1 MAGRSEYL
9 DFSKGLLILL
19 VVIGHSIQYVTYQDT
34 GFWNDPLFKAIYM
47 FHMPLFMAISGYV
60 STPSLV
66 STAALALV
74 RGKASS
80 YLTPVLAWGTLY
92 LALLALHGGAVL
104 TKTVLLREFL
114 GRLWFLWALFGS
126 LALVAVAR
134 ACGRY
139 WAGALVLMFAAL
151 LAMPDI
157 AIAHLFKYT
166 FPFFV
171 LGHVAALARLRA
183 PSPARLALPAALTG
197 SASVACFAL
206 WHEATYIYVS
216 KMALTAANLP
226 NIALR
231 YAAGVV
237 VSIFALCV
245 FYGAWRLLPGR
256 ARHAVAAAG
265 RDTLYIYVVSMYG
278 FILAEQLSRQ
288 NLSPPRDVAAAALV
302 SIASGCIITAVCWM
316 IGRRIAASPAA
327 ARLLFGKRTKRR
339 SLELGE
345 RTLPDERVT

>member
-9 DFSKGLLILL
+9 DFSKGMLILL
-19 VVIGHSIQYVTYQDT
+19 VVIGHSIQYVTYQQT
-34 GFWNDPLFKAIYM
+34 GFWNDPLFKTIYM

-60 STPSLV
+60 STPGLV
-66 STAALALV
+66 SAGALALV

-92 LALLALHGGAVL
+92 LALLALHDGAVL

-126 LALVAVAR
+126 VVLIALAR
-134 ACGRY
+134 TCSRY
-139 WAGALVLMFAAL
+139 WAGVVVLMFAAL
-151 LAMPDI
+151 LAVPDI
-157 AIAHLFKYT
+157 AIVHLFKYT

-171 LGHVAALARLRA
+171 LGHVTALAKLRA
-183 PSPARLALPAALTG
+183 PSPARLAALAALTG
-197 SASVACFAL
+197 LASVACFAL
-206 WHEATYIYVS
+206 WNEATYIYVS
-216 KMALTAANLP
+216 KMALTVANLP

-231 YAAGVV
+231 YVAGVV

-245 FYGAWRLLPGR
+245 FHGAWRLLPAP
-256 ARHAVAAAG
+256 ARHAMAAAG

-278 FILAEQLSRQ
+278 FILAEQLSKQ
-288 NLSPPRDVAAAALV
+288 YLSPPLDAAAAALV
-302 SIASGCIITAVCWM
+302 SIASGCIITAVCWL

-339 SLELGE
+339 SLELEE

>member
-1 MAGRSEYL
+1 MAGRSEFL
-9 DFSKGLLILL
+9 DFSKGVLILL
-19 VVIGHSIQYVTYQDT
+19 VVIGHSIQYITYQES
-34 GFWNDPLFKAIYM
+34 GFWNDPLFKAVYM

-60 STPSLV
+60 STPALV
-66 STAALALV
+66 STGPLALV

-80 YLTPVLAWGTLY
+80 YLTPVLVWGALY
-92 LALLALHGGAVL
+92 LSLLALHGGVVL

-126 LALVAVAR
+126 LVLVAVAR

-139 WAGALVLMFAAL
+139 WAGAIVLLFAAL
-151 LAMPDI
+151 LAVPDI

-166 FPFFV
+166 FPFFL
-171 LGHVAALARLRA
+171 LGHVAALANPRA
-183 PSPARLALPAALTG
+183 PSSTVLAVLATLTG
-197 SASVACFAL
+197 AASAACFGL

-216 KMALTAANLP
+216 KMALSPANLP

-245 FYGAWRLLPGR
+245 FHGAYRLLPTR
-256 ARHAVAAAG
+256 ARHALAGAG

-278 FILAEQLSRQ
+278 FILAAQLSRQ
-288 NLSPPRDVAAAALV
+288 YLAPPRDAAAAALV
-302 SIASGCIITAVCWM
+302 SLASGCIITAVCWM

-327 ARLLFGKRTKRR
+327 ARLLFGKRARTR
-339 SLELGE
+339 SLELGKH
-345 RTLPDERVT
+345 TVPDERAT